1 MPNSDPPGGFFFPTL
16 TLMMDSY
23 NVLHSSSFFIIQDS
37 TYYLQAEWKTV
48 DPDQLASDLDLHCF
62 QNRIYLGS
70 AWERYTS
77 EQRIKNKSIW

>member
-1 MPNSDPPGGFFFPTL
+1 M
-16 TLMMDSY
+16 
-23 NVLHSSSFFIIQDS
+23 
-37 TYYLQAEWKTV
+37 YLQADWKTV
-48 DPDQLASDLDLHCF
+48 DPDQLASDLYLHSF